1 MLVGANISSD
11 RKFNIVIWVLSIIL
25 LLIVGGMGFVFLI
38 LPSLT
43 AVPNI
48 TVPDVSGL
56 NVVDAEELL
65 LQKGFTIADE
75 TEKVAS
81 DEYDAGEVVK
91 TSPRKGSSR
100 KKGTKIT
107 LYESI
112 GSETYVIEDYVG
124 QNYIE
129 VQTTLEKVHK
139 LKVKIENKSVEIT
152 DEMDPQAILEQSIP
166 TGTEVKPG
174 EEIILY
180 IPEIIE
186 EYPDFVGEEWT
197 VADVQEFCDK
207 NNIKLSVTEVET
219 NEYAPG
225 KIFYQ
230 SRTGRIVS
238 GATLTIKV
246 AKEVALPPEIAP
258 GNDENKEEIKEEN
271 NNQEETNKTEE
282 ETN

>member
-1 MLVGANISSD
+1 
-11 RKFNIVIWVLSIIL
+11 
-25 LLIVGGMGFVFLI
+25 
-38 LPSLT
+38 
-43 AVPNI
+43 
-48 TVPDVSGL
+48 VPDVSGL
-56 NVVDAEELL
+56 NVIDAEELL

-139 LKVKIENKSVEIT
+139 LKVRIENKSVEIT
-152 DEMDPQAILEQSIP
+152 EDMDPQAILEQSIP
-166 TGTEVKPG
+166 VGSEVKPG
-174 EEIILY
+174 DEIILY

-197 VADVQEFCDK
+197 VADIEEFCNK
-207 NNIKLSVTEVET
+207 NNIKLTIAYKET
-219 NEYAPG
+219 NEHAPG
-225 KIFYQ
+225 KVIGQ

-238 GATLTIKV
+238 GATLKITV

-258 GNDENKEEIKEEN
+258 DNDENKENNKQEEN
-271 NNQEETNKTEE
+271 NDNNKQEENNKTEE